1 MVDTNNETTV
11 EETSG
16 EEVITTPTVEELL
29 EELKSVKEELSSAK
43 EELSSVKEE
52 HHHNTEL
59 LQKVRRYE
67 KENKKAAEAALSEL
81 NKVKELYNQKA
92 ESEAAVKNKLRE
104 ITVDQVIKEIIV
116 EAEGKSATTVFKLLD
131 KSKFIFDEEDNLD
144 PQSVKVQIEEL
155 KKTDPILFGKE
166 QITPPTPARSTEG
179 TPVAGLA
186 QELAKCRS
194 TKDLTDIC
202 KKYNI
207 KTI

>member
-29 EELKSVKEELSSAK
+29 EELKSVKEELSS
-43 EELSSVKEE
+43 VKEE
-52 HHHNTEL
+52 YHHNTEL

-104 ITVDQVIKEIIV
+104 ITVDQVVKEIIV

>member
-29 EELKSVKEELSSAK
+29 EELKSVKEELSS
-43 EELSSVKEE
+43 VKEE
-52 HHHNTEL
+52 YHHNTEL